1 MGISG
6 VQLVKS
12 VQIFQ
17 NQTNS
22 ELYSGTLELKA
33 KEALPRVVVDT
44 APAEEAA
51 DRAMGSKMPLH
62 RSRLPLHCC
71 AVWSPELSFIAYG
84 S

>member
-17 NQTNS
+17 NQTDS

-33 KEALPRVVVDT
+33 KEALPRVVVNT
-44 APAEEAA
+44 APAEAA
-51 DRAMGSKMPLH
+51 DRAMGSKMLLH
-62 RSRLPLHCC
+62 RSRLCLCTAVLFGPLSSH
-71 AVWSPELSFIAYG
+71 S
-84 S
+84 

>member
-22 ELYSGTLELKA
+22 ELYCGTVKLKA
-33 KEALPRVVVDT
+33 REALPRVVGDT

-51 DRAMGSKMPLH
+51 DRVIGSRMLLH
-62 RSRLPLHCC
+62 RSSLCRCTSVLFGPLSSH
-71 AVWSPELSFIAYG
+71 S
-84 S
+84 

>member
-17 NQTNS
+17 NQTDS

-33 KEALPRVVVDT
+33 KEALPRVVINT

-51 DRAMGSKMPLH
+51 DRAMGSKMLLH
-62 RSRLPLHCC
+62 RSRLCLCTAVLFGPL
-71 AVWSPELSFIAYG
+71 SSQ